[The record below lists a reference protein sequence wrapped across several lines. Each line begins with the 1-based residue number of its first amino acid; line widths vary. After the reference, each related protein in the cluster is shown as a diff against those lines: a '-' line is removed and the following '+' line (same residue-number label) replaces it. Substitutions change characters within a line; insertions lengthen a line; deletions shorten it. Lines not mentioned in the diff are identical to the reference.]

1 MTLLF
6 VITWVVLLVYAVRLM
21 ARGYT
26 SNYIDPGEV
35 DRPSGTWTT
44 QVKRPVHP
52 EMVDVK
58 PCEELMGVTFMKEV
72 SNQKIEDPRF
82 KLDSPE
88 LHNLE
93 DSLHKSLQERIDEL
107 RDEEDDDDDDGGAL
121 VPAVKR

>member
-58 PCEELMGVTFMKEV
+58 PGEELMGVTFDQKPSSCDLDEYKDLQARIEV
-72 SNQKIEDPRF
+72 LRSELEDPW
-82 KLDSPE
+82 
-88 LHNLE
+88 
-93 DSLHKSLQERIDEL
+93 
-107 RDEEDDDDDDGGAL
+107 DDDDDDEDDDGGDIVAL
-121 VPAVKR
+121 NR